1 MLSAIPISNGMKIE
15 CIKNKLEE
23 LISKTEKITGKNLTL
38 PILKCVLLIAK
49 DNTLTI
55 RATNLDL
62 GVEMTIP
69 VKIKKEGVIA
79 VPAGILYSFLGNLYD
94 EKSVVLEAKE
104 NKLFV
109 STNHTN
115 TQIKTYPY
123 EEFPTI
129 PVVSD
134 KKSITINSNDLIL
147 GLKSVWYS
155 ASPSSM
161 KPELSSVY
169 IYYDSGKI
177 VFVAT
182 DSFRLA
188 EKKIQTKKI
197 DEFESILI
205 PHKNISEIIR
215 IFEPLNSDVKIN
227 FSDNQI
233 SFSSNGIYLT
243 SRIIDGTF
251 PDYNQIIPKDHTSNA
266 VVLKQDIINA
276 LKVSNIF
283 SDKFNQITLEIDSK
297 NKAFQINTK
306 NPDVGE
312 NTSKIDAA
320 ITGKNIEMNFNHK
333 YVIDCLQSIATDSLS
348 FELSQDKPMVVKGV
362 GDKSFL
368 YLVMPMNR

>member
-23 LISKTEKITGKNLTL
+23 AISKTEKITGKNLTL
-38 PILKCVLLIAK
+38 PILKCILLIAK
-49 DNTLTI
+49 DNLLTI

-62 GVEMTIP
+62 GIEMSIP
-69 VKIKKEGVIA
+69 VKIKKEGVVA
-79 VPAGILYSFLGNLYD
+79 VPAGVLYSFLTNLSN
-94 EKSVVLEAKE
+94 EKNVSLEVKE
-104 NKLFV
+104 NKLVV
-109 STNHTN
+109 STSHTE

-129 PVVSD
+129 PIISD

-161 KPELSSVY
+161 KPELSSVH
-169 IYYDSGKI
+169 IYYDNGKI

-188 EKKIQTKKI
+188 EKKISVRKI
-197 DEFESILI
+197 EEFESVLI

-215 IFEPLNSDVKIN
+215 IFESTNGDLKVN

-233 SFSSNGIYLT
+233 SFVSNGTYLT

-251 PDYNQIIPKDHTSNA
+251 PDYKQIIPKEHSSGA
-266 VVLKQDIINA
+266 VLLKQDAISA
-276 LKVSNIF
+276 FKVSNIF
-283 SDKFNQITLEIDSK
+283 SDKFNQVTVEI
-297 NKAFQINTK
+297 NKKEKYFQITTK
-306 NPDVGE
+306 NPDIGE
-312 NTSKIDAA
+312 NVYKIDSA
-320 ITGKNIEMNFNHK
+320 ITGESLEMNFNYK
-333 YVIDCLQSIATDSLS
+333 YIVDSFQSIVTDSVS
-348 FELSQDKPMVVKGV
+348 FEVSKNKPMLIKGV
-362 GDKSFL
+362 GDSSFL
-368 YLVMPMNR
+368 YLVMSINR